1 MDVGDP
7 ASLDSAV
14 VTVTAEFVS
23 LMAIAG
29 VFVSPI
35 VSGWSSRRSSR
46 RSSSSSPKSTPTST
60 LLRLRSG
67 DWFNES
73 FNVPVKVDKQ
83 L

>member
-14 VTVTAEFVS
+14 VTVTAELVT
-23 LMAIAG
+23 L
-29 VFVSPI
+29 
-35 VSGWSSRRSSR
+35 SR
-46 RSSSSSPKSTPTST
+46 RSSSSSSKLTPTST